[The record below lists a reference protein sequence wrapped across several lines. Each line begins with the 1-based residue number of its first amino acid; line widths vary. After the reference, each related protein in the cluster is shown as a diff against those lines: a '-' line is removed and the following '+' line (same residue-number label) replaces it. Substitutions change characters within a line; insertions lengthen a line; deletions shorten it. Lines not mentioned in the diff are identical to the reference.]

1 MAATAI
7 AHRMPLALRAARARA
22 SAGGLAFDELGGPVV
37 AVCGLTGGAGTTTLA
52 LLLARHAAAASR
64 APILLS
70 EADPR
75 HAGLTA
81 LAGRATAHPLPDLA
95 QQIAL
100 DTPPKEAFV
109 ELQPGLRLVAATPR
123 RRAPAGSHAMRAL
136 LGEARAAHGLVIVDC
151 ATTWTPDSPTL
162 TAATHILWA
171 TAATPAG
178 LTRARALLESDV
190 MPAPGRMVELL
201 VATGLQPRSRVSV
214 RSLRRLAAQRC
225 ERLIL
230 IPHSTIAARGEPS
243 ADAGVAHALSGLAVT
258 LRRTA

>member
-1 MAATAI
+1 MAATAV
-7 AHRMPLALRAARARA
+7 ATRTAAAVPRRWRARARA
-22 SAGGLAFDELGGPVV
+22 LAFDELGGPVV

-81 LAGRATAHPLPDLA
+81 LAGRATAHPLLDLA

-190 MPAPGRMVELL
+190 MPVPGRTIELL
-201 VATGLQPRSRVSV
+201 AATGLEPRARVVSV

-230 IPHSTIAARGEPS
+230 IPHSTTAARGEAT